1 MEHHICNQTGSLSR
15 ISLAGNRRQEPRF
28 TGQLNLTFS
37 GMDATEIVMDTGTI
51 FDLCR
56 DGIGLRTERSL
67 KLGMELAL
75 IIECPGSEADICISE
90 AQVAWVEGNRVGLAI
105 RTIKPEDRHRLQRAF
120 FSTHQPMENAL

>member
-1 MEHHICNQTGSLSR
+1 MEHQVCNQTGSVSR
-15 ISLAGNRRQEPRF
+15 IPLASNRRQEPRI

-90 AQVAWVEGNRVGLAI
+90 ARVTWIEGNRVGLSI
-105 RTIKPEDRHRLQRAF
+105 RTMTPEDRNRLQQAF
-120 FSTHQPMENAL
+120 TSTYIPFQR